1 MMSLFWNTAIV
12 IPKFYF
18 IPFLS
23 KALPTPGKYSHP
35 NIVRLVDI
43 CHGERHQG
51 DREMVLY
58 LVFEHMDQV
67 AWNIKRDVGVT
78 VCLLSVVA
86 RLVGVYQD
94 EKGIRIKKIIPCPRT
109 LPCTWSD
116 VLYLVWLLTGSKTS
130 CGSFFV
136 ASTFSTGTYIHFQI
150 NIEIDPFSSFSLCI
164 ATGLYIGTSSPKT
177 CFLVETVPSSW
188 PTLGLPGSTTL
199 TPCWPPLWVNKFL
212 KQIWDFTNSNIDWS
226 ITCHICNGIPASNVL
241 VVFGTYYNRLQVIL
255 ITLTV
260 NSVSPWCKHQWFG
273 GFLSSGSRWI
283 SLDASSEIASPPGR
297 PPPPISLFKIKRTL
311 AFLLLIIQH
320 PKVEDSESINL
331 IRGSLTVENVLYL

>member
-1 MMSLFWNTAIV
+1 MISVFWNTVIV

-18 IPFLS
+18 ISFLS

-67 AWNIKRDVGVT
+67 AWNIKKGMLVIGVT
-78 VCLLSVVA
+78 VCLSL
-86 RLVGVYQD
+86 R
-94 EKGIRIKKIIPCPRT
+94 IRIKKTIPCART
-109 LPCTWSD
+109 LLCTWSD

-150 NIEIDPFSSFSLCI
+150 DIEIDPFSSFSLCT

-177 CFLVETVPSSW
+177 CYLVETVPSSW
-188 PTLGLPGSTTL
+188 QTLGSPGSTTL
-199 TPCWPPLWVNKFL
+199 TPCWPPLWVDEF
-212 KQIWDFTNSNIDWS
+212 FATN
-226 ITCHICNGIPASNVL
+226 L
-241 VVFGTYYNRLQVIL
+241 
-255 ITLTV
+255 
-260 NSVSPWCKHQWFG
+260 
-273 GFLSSGSRWI
+273 GFY
-283 SLDASSEIASPPGR
+283 E
-297 PPPPISLFKIKRTL
+297 
-311 AFLLLIIQH
+311 
-320 PKVEDSESINL
+320 
-331 IRGSLTVENVLYL
+331 